1 MDAWIE
7 TLRRV
12 MKTQSSVSHPS
23 WMRGLK
29 HVDINKP
36 IGGVLVASLVDAWI
50 ETNLNSANQTYFPV
64 ASFVDAWIETFLT
77 SYVLVNKIIFKLL
90 SLFLLRCYVSL

>member
-1 MDAWIE
+1 MVR
-7 TLRRV
+7 L
-12 MKTQSSVSHPS
+12 
-23 WMRGLK
+23 GF
-29 HVDINKP
+29 
-36 IGGVLVASLVDAWI
+36 VASLVDAWI
-50 ETNLNSANQTYFPV
+50 ETPSVPEGQQHRHVASLVDAWIETISVGRTYTYHLV